1 MAITKYKNERQ
12 KTAKTKAKNE
22 RIKKYKKFAKTYT
35 KVATGQWTEAA
46 QELLSYRKGNS
57 KSDKEGK

>member
-22 RIKKYKKFAKTYT
+22 KIKKYKKIAKT
-35 KVATGQWTEAA
+35 AA
-46 QELLSYRKGNS
+46 IGAAGGITAGFMSYRKGNS
-57 KSDKEGK
+57 KSNKEGK